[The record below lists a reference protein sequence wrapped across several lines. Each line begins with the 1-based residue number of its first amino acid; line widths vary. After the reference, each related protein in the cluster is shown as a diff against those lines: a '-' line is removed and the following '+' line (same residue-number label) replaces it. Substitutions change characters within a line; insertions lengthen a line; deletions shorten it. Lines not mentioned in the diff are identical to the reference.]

1 VASSLLDPHLAVA
14 RRAQPLDTRGAW
26 RHALVA
32 LAALIVAILVMYG
45 STAMGIV
52 RIWARSETFA
62 HGFVVVPIVLWLVWR
77 MRGTLASMA
86 PRPAPWALVPIALAG
101 LAWLA
106 GRLAEVNA
114 AAQFAMTAMI
124 VLAVVAVLGMR
135 IARKLAF
142 PLAFLFFAVP
152 FGEVFLPFLM
162 DWTANFTVAALRLSG
177 IPVYKEGLVFVIPSG
192 TWSVIEACSGV
203 RYLIASL
210 MVGTLYAYLTYRSNV
225 RRWLFIMFAAA
236 VPIVANWIR
245 AYLIVLLGHV
255 SGNRLAVGVDHLIY
269 GWIFFAFVI
278 LLMFWIG
285 GHWREDEAGGG
296 SIVESTHDNIAGA
309 STSGPQLWSTAIA
322 ALVVAAAFP
331 LAQARFDVL
340 DAAGFVQ
347 LAPVTPAAGWSE
359 AAGALVPWRPAFEA
373 PSAVDERRF
382 SRAGMNVGLYIAYYR
397 NQDSQRRLVASSNVL
412 VRSNDRIWRR
422 ESPAHVDSIAVGGMT
437 TGVHTAEI
445 VHANGG
451 RLVAWQF
458 YWIDGRLMAGEVAAK
473 LATALARL
481 RHGRDDSAV
490 VVVYTPA
497 ESERA
502 AEPILRDF
510 LRDEGDAILA
520 ALVATR
526 ERR

>member
-1 VASSLLDPHLAVA
+1 VAQFSMTALLDLAV
-14 RRAQPLDTRGAW
+14 
-26 RHALVA
+26 
-32 LAALIVAILVMYG
+32 I
-45 STAMGIV
+45 
-52 RIWARSETFA
+52 
-62 HGFVVVPIVLWLVWR
+62 
-77 MRGTLASMA
+77 
-86 PRPAPWALVPIALAG
+86 
-101 LAWLA
+101 
-106 GRLAEVNA
+106 
-114 AAQFAMTAMI
+114 
-124 VLAVVAVLGMR
+124 AVLGTNV
-135 IARKLAF
+135 ARKLTF

-152 FGEVFLPFLM
+152 FGDVFLPVLM

-177 IPVYKEGLVFVIPSG
+177 IPVYKDGLVFVIPSG

-225 RRWLFIMFAAA
+225 RRWLFIMFAAV

-255 SGNRLAVGVDHLIY
+255 SSNRLAVGVDHLIY

-309 STSGPQLWSTAIA
+309 STSGPQLWSTAI
-322 ALVVAAAFP
+322 
-331 LAQARFDVL
+331 
-340 DAAGFVQ
+340 
-347 LAPVTPAAGWSE
+347 
-359 AAGALVPWRPAFEA
+359 EA

-510 LRDEGDAILA
+510 LRDEGD
-520 ALVATR
+520 
-526 ERR
+526 